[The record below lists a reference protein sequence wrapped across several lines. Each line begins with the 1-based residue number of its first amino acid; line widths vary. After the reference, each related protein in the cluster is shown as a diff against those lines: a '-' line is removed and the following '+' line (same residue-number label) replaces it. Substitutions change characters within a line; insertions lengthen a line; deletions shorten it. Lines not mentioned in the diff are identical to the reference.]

1 MVSML
6 NACESVQKLV
16 VVVLSTPLLV
26 NVRQVAVFVHRVEG
40 SEDLL
45 LAQHQEATER
55 VEMFDGLRAIDHRHQ
70 VVPYFV
76 ADLELHEH
84 WRVFELTSALLWL
97 YSVTV
102 AAQMAKVNLE
112 CY

>member
-6 NACESVQKLV
+6 NACERVQKLV

-70 VVPYFV
+70 VVPHFV

-84 WRVFELTSALLWL
+84 WGVFELTSALLWL
-97 YSVTV
+97 YSITV

-112 CY
+112 CC